1 MKLIVPLISLLIL
14 RLGSSSIVSD
24 IKCSQI
30 EYIYQD
36 SSCCSSG
43 ANVARCLKQIAQAD
57 LDGEIASIN
66 TKIDNLQYG
75 GMTVQSNAI
84 LQIGASTSDNVVT
97 KTGTLRVEDAGTV
110 QLMNGAAI
118 DFENGATMDVT
129 GATVTGLGGSATG
142 DAVGVG
148 YMTLLGVVGNTQVS
162 GQLDVNGGLRMDN
175 DKVVITD
182 DSGDIAT
189 KGKLAVSGSI
199 DASSL
204 AIDTDKF
211 TVDVLGNVNGLGSVT
226 NRGDVKLKTVA
237 GGVSL
242 TLSSETGNIVSEGS
256 AHIKSTLDVDDVA
269 RLNKGIDVDTKFT
282 VADVTGDTNIVGKL
296 TVAAKTT
303 LNGGVNING
312 ASTLSSGSKL
322 MIHGILDVSQGT
334 LVGDVV
340 QVQSATINDLTSTLD
355 HNNHA
360 HNNVNLASGKIN
372 GVVIG
377 DSTPANA
384 AFLTTAVTDIT
395 ASALITGAAGLT
407 VTGTATFNSGAT
419 ITGAVDGITTLAASG
434 TVTAGALTTAG
445 NLAVAEIAASGL
457 SNLNGGIAVDTDKF
471 TVSATG
477 DVVVAGTI
485 TATGKAASSGADL
498 VGGAG
503 LRIANT
509 NIGSDLKAS
518 IAQDTGDIMSEG
530 TVHIKQGSTLDG
542 NIAAGADLTVVGLS
556 SLDGGIDVNS
566 NAGVATDGQITTND
580 GIYTQKSSSL
590 KGLIVQA
597 DGTQGLTVDGVIS
610 HLNGGMS
617 VGVST
622 TTTTPNSYAHEEDDK
637 KCTSPLLNTNS
648 IFSNAGD
655 SSTGVTMT
663 IELCASWTYYVLEN
677 DGYCKS
683 DANSNPYIGAIHT
696 SANCPPDFTWKDGSS
711 ATGLFEYHTSAN
723 ECGVCGTDAKTTA
736 ANQKVYQAAL
746 GTTTTT
752 NDSKFSVSTAGAVIA
767 EGLSKL
773 DGGISVDT
781 DKFMVNEQ
789 GHTTASALTVAG
801 SRLPVFQEAEAVSC
815 VNFAADGSVSET
827 TAGDGKVIV
836 LAIGS
841 CAKTYERYGCMSALT
856 DPDSSDGGITEA
868 EFEAH
873 DANDANKA
881 ICNGVFVVDTVD
893 TCTTTAD
900 LDDNNINMPIG
911 GSVVSIAGIYCRPL
925 NTRARCEGSNL
936 YGDVDGST
944 GNEDA
949 LVNAPNTRPALVWTT
964 TSLEMHMCTST
975 STSVKI

>member
-1 MKLIVPLISLLIL
+1 MNLILPLLSLLI
-14 RLGSSSIVSD
+14 RLTSSSMVSD
-24 IKCSQI
+24 IKCAQI

-57 LDGEIASIN
+57 LDGEIASLN

-75 GMTVQSNAI
+75 GMTVQSNAV

-199 DASSL
+199 DASSI

-211 TVDVLGNVNGLGSVT
+211 TVDILGNVNGLGSVT

-237 GGVSL
+237 GAVSL

-256 AHIKSTLDVDDVA
+256 AHIKSTLDVDDIA

-322 MIHGILDVSQGT
+322 MVHGILDVSQGT

-377 DSTPANA
+377 DTAPANA
-384 AFLTTAVTDIT
+384 AFLTTAVTDLT

-434 TVTAGALTTAG
+434 TVTAGAFDTAG
-445 NLAVAEIAASGL
+445 NLGVAEIAASGL

-509 NIGSDLKAS
+509 AIGSDLKAS

-530 TVHIKQGSTLDG
+530 TIHIKQGSTLDG

-610 HLNGGMS
+610 NLNGGMS
-617 VGVST
+617 VGLST
-622 TTTTPNSYAHEEDDK
+622 TTTTP
-637 KCTSPLLNTNS
+637 
-648 IFSNAGD
+648 
-655 SSTGVTMT
+655 SS
-663 IELCASWTYYVLEN
+663 
-677 DGYCKS
+677 
-683 DANSNPYIGAIHT
+683 
-696 SANCPPDFTWKDGSS
+696 FT
-711 ATGLFEYHTSAN
+711 ATGGKGWCSTWTQPQATASTFAECESMLVTAIDQGYGCFNAATTNKRITTTTTLLTDETSCTGASADYEWN
-723 ECGVCGTDAKTTA
+723 AVTITDTTGAVYATGTCALCDSFTTDASGGDQYSIVA
-736 ANQKVYQAAL
+736 
-746 GTTTTT
+746 GTSTTT

-781 DKFMVNEQ
+781 DKFMVNQQ

-815 VNFAADGSVSET
+815 VNFVADGSVSET

-836 LAIGS
+836 VAIGS
-841 CAKTYERYGCMSALT
+841 CAKTYERYGCMSALR

-873 DANDANKA
+873 DPNDNSKK
-881 ICNGVFVVDTVD
+881 ICDGVFVVDTVD

-900 LDDNNINMPIG
+900 LSAAGLNNIDMPNG
-911 GSVVSIAGIYCRPL
+911 GSTVSIAGIYCRPL

-944 GNEDA
+944 DSTNDP
-949 LVNAPNTRPALVWTT
+949 LVNAPGTRPALVWTT

>member
-211 TVDVLGNVNGLGSVT
+211 TVDILGNVNGLGSVT

-296 TVAAKTT
+296 TVAAKTA
-303 LNGGVNING
+303 LNGGVDITG

-322 MIHGILDVSQGT
+322 MVHGILDVSQGT

-377 DSTPANA
+377 DTAPANA
-384 AFLTTAVTDIT
+384 AFLTTAVTDLT

-407 VTGTATFNSGAT
+407 VTGTATFNTGAT

-610 HLNGGMS
+610 NLNGGMS

-622 TTTTPNSYAHEEDDK
+622 TTTTPSSFTATGGKGGCSTWKAQATASTFAECESMLVTAIDQGYGCFNAATANKRITTTTTLLTDETS
-637 KCTSPLLNTNS
+637 CT
-648 IFSNAGD
+648 
-655 SSTGVTMT
+655 
-663 IELCASWTYYVLEN
+663 
-677 DGYCKS
+677 
-683 DANSNPYIGAIHT
+683 DANSDYEWNAVTLSEITGAVY
-696 SANCPPDFTWKDGSS
+696 
-711 ATGLFEYHTSAN
+711 ATGTCALCDGFT
-723 ECGVCGTDAKTTA
+723 TDASGSDQYTIVA
-736 ANQKVYQAAL
+736 
-746 GTTTTT
+746 GTSTTT

-856 DPDSSDGGITEA
+856 DPNSGGITEA

-873 DANDANKA
+873 DPNDENKK
-881 ICNGVFVVDTVD
+881 ICDGVFVVDTVD
-893 TCTTTAD
+893 TCTTT
-900 LDDNNINMPIG
+900 LDKNPPIDMG
-911 GSVVSIAGIYCRPL
+911 PAGATVSVAGVYC
-925 NTRARCEGSNL
+925 
-936 YGDVDGST
+936 
-944 GNEDA
+944 
-949 LVNAPNTRPALVWTT
+949 
-964 TSLEMHMCTST
+964 
-975 STSVKI
+975 